1 MNTVSWIVV
10 LIARI
15 YLMLVSMFYI
25 LVGLGGILFSPFPI
39 PTNPLSDTFV
49 YIGLLGSILGI
60 APLSLAKY
68 LGPHALTIM
77 GVGAM
82 VLGLTSFVSVVAY
95 YSTHRKRFLFT
106 LCTLTTILSIM
117 VFIDLLSNFN
127 VFPICLVVSF
137 WLAIYVLHRG
147 VSSEQQNL
155 GTNQLP

>member
-15 YLMLVSMFYI
+15 YLMLVSVVYI
-25 LVGLGGILFSPFPI
+25 LVGLGGILFSPFP
-39 PTNPLSDTFV
+39 TSPLSETLML
-49 YIGLLGSILGI
+49 IGFLGVVLGI

-68 LGPHALTIM
+68 LGPQGLTVI
-77 GVGAM
+77 ATIAT
-82 VLGLTSFVSVVAY
+82 VLGCISFVSVVAY
-95 YSTHRKRFLFT
+95 YSTHRKIFLFV
-106 LCTLTTILSIM
+106 LCTLTTILSTI
-117 VFIDLLSNFN
+117 VFIGLLSNFDAIT
-127 VFPICLVVSF
+127 VCLVVSF